1 MSIHDRFLEARKARN
16 MSQQDVADLVG
27 VGGTAISRIEKGV
40 NNPSD
45 RTVTLFCQK
54 LHISEAWLRT
64 GEGEMEETDLFEDL
78 VSAYDLGPAAQAL
91 MRSLARV
98 LGELGEDA
106 CNKVIEDLLAELQ
119 AGIANRQAASVTF
132 PQAPADEDESSAS
145 SSGSVVG

>member
-1 MSIHDRFLEARKARN
+1 MTK
-16 MSQQDVADLVG
+16 
-27 VGGTAISRIEKGV
+27 TAGLIGISDSAYSKLEKGI

-54 LHISEAWLRT
+54 LHVSETWLRT